1 MAGRYYGD
9 HDHEGRYSG
18 FGTFVWANGDKY
30 TGEWAGGAMYGKGK
44 MVWAHSGSI
53 YEGQWEAGRMHG
65 YGVKRTDESEYDGQW
80 CDGCCSGHGVKTFV
94 RGDRYDGQ
102 FYNDEREGFGEYRW
116 AEGDRYIGMW
126 FEGRAHGR
134 GEKITAAGERHT
146 GQFESG
152 KANGLGIKTYVT
164 GHVYVGEF
172 IEEQMHGIGHIVLDT
187 QEGQLSS
194 WYEGQWKHDCADGY
208 VNHQQRENGSNFHIC
223 CTPIAVLVRHGSVLV
238 RCPRRLPK
246 WLMMGSGVQVA
257 RMVRA
262 VHVHT

>member
-1 MAGRYYGD
+1 MLK
-9 HDHEGRYSG
+9 SNQ
-18 FGTFVWANGDKY
+18 GTPK
-30 TGEWAGGAMYGKGK
+30 K
-44 MVWAHSGSI
+44 
-53 YEGQWEAGRMHG
+53 
-65 YGVKRTDESEYDGQW
+65 
-80 CDGCCSGHGVKTFV
+80 
-94 RGDRYDGQ
+94 
-102 FYNDEREGFGEYRW
+102 
-116 AEGDRYIGMW
+116 
-126 FEGRAHGR
+126 
-134 GEKITAAGERHT
+134 
-146 GQFESG
+146 
-152 KANGLGIKTYVT
+152 KANIVKDTCNLYKMCILCKKDFKIFGIKTYVT